1 MRHHIIFATLVACIV
16 AAVTNARA
24 GDEMPQ
30 DVSIVQ
36 LLATPEKFDGK
47 LVRVIGFLC
56 LAFEGDAVYLHRE
69 DFDHALTQN
78 ALWVDVPE
86 KCDEG
91 LSRKYVLL
99 EGTFDA
105 GDHGHMGLF
114 GGAIRKITR
123 MSPWHDGKL

>member
-1 MRHHIIFATLVACIV
+1 MRSLILTAVLCCALRALASGAAT
-16 AAVTNARA
+16 
-24 GDEMPQ
+24 GEMPQ

-36 LLATPEKFDGK
+36 LLATPERFDGK

-69 DFDHALTQN
+69 DFDHGLTQN
-78 ALWVDVPE
+78 ALWVQVPE
-86 KCDEG
+86 KPDAS
-91 LSRKYVLL
+91 LSLNYVLI

-123 MSPWHDGKL
+123 MSVWRDGKL

>member
-1 MRHHIIFATLVACIV
+1 
-16 AAVTNARA
+16 
-24 GDEMPQ
+24 MPQ

-47 LVRVIGFLC
+47 LIRVIGFLC

-69 DFDHALTQN
+69 DFDHGLTQN

-86 KCDEG
+86 KRDES

-105 GDHGHMGLF
+105 SDHGHMGLF
-114 GGAIRKITR
+114 GGAIHKISR
-123 MSPWHDGKL
+123 MSVWDDGKL

>member
-1 MRHHIIFATLVACIV
+1 MRSLLLALPFLLVCFSALPSR
-16 AAVTNARA
+16 AAD
-24 GDEMPQ
+24 GEMPQ
-30 DVSIVQ
+30 DVSIIQ

-69 DFDHALTQN
+69 DFDHGLTQN

-86 KCDEG
+86 KRDES

-105 GDHGHMGLF
+105 SDHGHMGLF
-114 GGAIRKITR
+114 GSAIHKITR
-123 MSPWHDGKL
+123 MNAWHDGKL

>member
-1 MRHHIIFATLVACIV
+1 MRAVVLTALLACALSALPSRATV
-16 AAVTNARA
+16 
-24 GDEMPQ
+24 GEMPQ

-56 LAFEGDAVYLHRE
+56 LAFEDDAVYLHRE
-69 DFDHALTQN
+69 DFDHGLTQN

-86 KCDEG
+86 KRDES

-105 GDHGHMGLF
+105 SDHGQMGLF

-123 MSPWHDGKL
+123 MSAWHDGKL

>member
-1 MRHHIIFATLVACIV
+1 MRALVLTTCLVCALSALPSRAV
-16 AAVTNARA
+16 AR
-24 GDEMPQ
+24 EMPQ

-69 DFDHALTQN
+69 DFDHSLTQN

-86 KCDEG
+86 KRDES

-105 GDHGHMGLF
+105 SDHGHMGLF
-114 GGAIRKITR
+114 GGAIHKITR
-123 MSPWHDGKL
+123 MSAWHDGKL